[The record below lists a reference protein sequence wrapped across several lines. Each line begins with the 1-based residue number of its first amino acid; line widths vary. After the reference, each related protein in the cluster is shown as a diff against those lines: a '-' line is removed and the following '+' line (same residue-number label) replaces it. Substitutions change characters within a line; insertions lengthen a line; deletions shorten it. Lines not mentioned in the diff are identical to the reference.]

1 MLHHCMYDARVNCPP
16 GVVLIC
22 LGGLFFFLVISPLMS
37 FQIVCFYLPILSY
50 PILFLSHHDEIVKN
64 VHQQVWVFLGS
75 ATIVAVSAYPV
86 FSKDLKPGHDIFSS
100 EKPEVIREA
109 QESKRK
115 EYRQQIKERRAKLAQ
130 DKAEAEAYAATQS
143 PSGSK

>member
-1 MLHHCMYDARVNCPP
+1 MLHH
-16 GVVLIC
+16 L
-22 LGGLFFFLVISPLMS
+22 
-37 FQIVCFYLPILSY
+37 
-50 PILFLSHHDEIVKN
+50 KN

-115 EYRQQIKERRAKLAQ
+115 EYRQQIKERRAKLAR
-130 DKAEAEAYAATQS
+130 DKAEAEAYAATQTSSS
-143 PSGSK
+143 PPSSSGPK